1 MNILFL
7 DWKSIGNEDLIQA
20 AKKLG
25 ISVTSYGF
33 DNHIDDDDK
42 EFMEKFEGDIGKLTL
57 DFVLSFN
64 YFPVV
69 SKVCNKLGI
78 EYAAWVYDNPAV
90 RLFSYTL
97 INKCNYI
104 FVFDSQMYELFATQG
119 FKNVFYL
126 PMASAVERYDS
137 MAVTDDMA
145 RKYGGDISFVGQL
158 YTEDHTYYDR
168 LEGKISEYTKGYL
181 EGLINTQMSIQGVN
195 IIESSLTE
203 QAIAEMEKVLEI
215 KPGYDSVATYEYLY
229 ANYVINRKI
238 TALERSE
245 IIREIGKKYPV
256 KLYTKDKTFSAEGV
270 DNRGEADYYLEMPV
284 VFKTSAINLNISL
297 RSIQRGIPLRAMD
310 IMGCGGF
317 LLSNY
322 QEDYLRFFVPGED
335 FVYYESKR
343 DLMEKIEYYLSHEEE
358 RQDIAKR
365 GHAKILADHTYERR
379 LQEIIDIVTA
389 GGT

>member
-25 ISVTSYGF
+25 ISVTTYAF

-42 EFMEKFEGDIGKLTL
+42 EFMAKFKEDLEKLSF

-69 SKVCNKLGI
+69 SKVCNELGVK
-78 EYAAWVYDNPAV
+78 YAAWVYDNPAV

-97 INKCNYI
+97 INKCNYV
-104 FVFDSQMYELFATQG
+104 FVFDSQMYELFASQG

-126 PMASAVERYDS
+126 PMAAPVERYDS
-137 MAVTDDMA
+137 ITVTDDMA
-145 RKYGGDISFVGQL
+145 KKYGGDISFVGQL

-168 LEGKISEYTKGYL
+168 LEGKISDYTKGYL
-181 EGLINTQMSIQGVN
+181 EGLISTQMELQGVN

-203 QAIAEMEKVLEI
+203 RAIAEMEKVLEI

-238 TALERSE
+238 TALERSSF
-245 IIREIGKKYPV
+245 IREIGQRHPV
-256 KLYTKDKTFSAEGV
+256 NLYTKDKTFCAEGV
-270 DNRGEADYYLEMPV
+270 DNRGEADYYVEMPI

-297 RSIQRGIPLRAMD
+297 RSIQKGIPLRAMD

-335 FVYYESKR
+335 FVYYESKK
-343 DLMEKIEYYLSHEEE
+343 DLLDKIDYYLIHEDE
-358 RQDIAKR
+358 RLDIAKR
-365 GHAKILADHTYERR
+365 GHDKVLADHTYEGR
-379 LQEIIDIVTA
+379 LQEIIDIVTME
-389 GGT
+389 

>member
-33 DNHIDDDDK
+33 DNHIDDDDNG
-42 EFMEKFEGDIGKLTL
+42 FMEKFKEDIGNLNF

-64 YFPVV
+64 YFPVI
-69 SKVCNKLGI
+69 SKVCNELGI
-78 EYAAWVYDNPAV
+78 KYAAWVYDNPAV

-104 FVFDSQMYELFATQG
+104 FVFDSQMYELFAGQG
-119 FKNVFYL
+119 FRNVFYL
-126 PMASAVERYDS
+126 PMAAAVERYDS
-137 MAVTDDMA
+137 ITVTDDMA
-145 RKYGGDISFVGQL
+145 GKYGGEISFVGRL

-168 LEGKISEYTKGYL
+168 LEGRISEYTKGYL
-181 EGLINTQMSIQGVN
+181 DGLIKSQMEIQGVN
-195 IIESSLTE
+195 IIENSLTGR
-203 QAIAEMEKVLEI
+203 AIAEMEKVLEI
-215 KPGYDSVATYEYLY
+215 KPGYDSVVTYEYLY

-245 IIREIGKKYPV
+245 FIREIGKKYPV
-256 KLYTKDKTFSAEGV
+256 KLYTGDGTFSAEGV
-270 DNRGEADYYLEMPV
+270 DNRGEADYYLEMPI

-297 RSIQRGIPLRAMD
+297 RSIQKGIPLRAMD

-343 DLMEKIEYYLSHEEE
+343 DLMEKIEYYLGHEDE
-358 RQDIAKR
+358 RRNIARR
-365 GHAKILADHTYERR
+365 GHDKILADHTYEGR
-379 LQEIIDIVTA
+379 LQDIIDIVTK
-389 GGT
+389 G